1 MSGAA
6 EVGNLQRKSEP
17 KLARSKSTVS
27 STSSLESSEEKSNL
41 KSAPSAS
48 PVNWVHVS
56 DMQSSSVK
64 EPVTPSQTDA
74 SIAKTPIQKNLSARD
89 SNASPFATIQGLLQ
103 GLPGANPLPHG
114 TSLEDMTHSDDAS
127 SLLSHHQHG
136 SEKNSST
143 LTFKSTLSLQA
154 RIRNDGCNK
163 GCQWTVAS
171 LISQPT
177 QDKAKFKAILKGVS
191 LSSAPECLYL
201 KKTTLTE
208 SIQES
213 ADDDLKFGDAVTI
226 HSEHALHKALG
237 VRSSQASLTVEKVSS
252 YEVGFY
258 RSILGEAEQWM
269 ILPSSPNRV
278 GLVQSSVDIV
288 LRNGL
293 TGGLL
298 SLYDGGELSIRTP
311 EQDDWKSII
320 EGNLMQPTTR
330 EIFRFTLVNI
340 PPCPIWSSVQEVP
353 RIYLNGTYLNH
364 EKRNDGM
371 LGNSPFFARKTR
383 KPHLNSVST
392 GGLPLSDQD
401 TFVQDQV
408 LVEEILGCL
417 IGLEGKIIKAKATE
431 SSSKP
436 KQNSLVKFSLV
447 SRSILGGPLD
457 ENLTQL
463 LHLILP
469 TCEAFVETNAFV
481 TQRLSSYEHGRVA
494 HALSGA
500 MEILLQ
506 EYMEFMIGLQD
517 RFRRTQNEKVASLT
531 LSGLWSEIQ
540 ASVRTLSILH
550 HITEVVRPLKGG
562 SLLNKLDDLMKLD
575 YLGDDRAK
583 FLFRFLLDRASI
595 PYMEVLHGWLVGGTL
610 KDPYDE
616 FMIEPF
622 TERVNSISNR
632 DDEWNIWFTIREDH
646 VLNIMKPTSAADR
659 SIRDKKIK
667 SMKDKI
673 LIAGKYWN
681 AILHCSN
688 RDERAVQLPESTKN
702 EMTKKLSY
710 DMTVVDL
717 SRFVNQEYTMASRA
731 FYNILI
737 RDYQVLDILAFMKR
751 YFLLDQGDFF
761 VHFLDMAEDELL
773 QEMSS
778 VSRGRVQNWMALSIQ
793 MSGGSGT
800 DWDGN
805 ISSVANDS
813 KSAWL
818 EVVKSLKC
826 EFATRS
832 LVEHLDALHSRSG
845 GIASNDPKTP
855 SRHIYGGA
863 DKGLTGVEAF
873 MLDFH
878 SMPFPLSLILSRHT
892 ITNYQLLFRHLFFA
906 KHVERRLVGTWLD
919 HQLIKEYETLRK
931 DLGQTYCLRQRM
943 LHFMQN
949 FVYYMMFEVIEP
961 NWLDMESKILNLKMD
976 KSEWSNGKQFTKD
989 KQLTVDDL
997 LSVHNDFVL
1006 QTLKEC
1012 LLTNR
1017 ELIRTLTK
1025 LMTTCLLFS
1034 DQMKLFMESTQ
1045 IVSEFRYD
1053 SYHHRDTLFSHVTV
1067 IAIMV

>member
-1 MSGAA
+1 
-6 EVGNLQRKSEP
+6 
-17 KLARSKSTVS
+17 
-27 STSSLESSEEKSNL
+27 
-41 KSAPSAS
+41 
-48 PVNWVHVS
+48 
-56 DMQSSSVK
+56 
-64 EPVTPSQTDA
+64 
-74 SIAKTPIQKNLSARD
+74 
-89 SNASPFATIQGLLQ
+89 
-103 GLPGANPLPHG
+103 
-114 TSLEDMTHSDDAS
+114 
-127 SLLSHHQHG
+127 
-136 SEKNSST
+136 
-143 LTFKSTLSLQA
+143 
-154 RIRNDGCNK
+154 
-163 GCQWTVAS
+163 

-177 QDKAKFKAILKGVS
+177 TQDNAKFKAVLKGVS
-191 LSSAPECLYL
+191 ISSAPECLYL
-201 KKTTLTE
+201 KKISLTNVVVQD
-208 SIQES
+208 STIDQHV
-213 ADDDLKFGDAVTI
+213 KFGDVVTI
-226 HSEHALHKALG
+226 HSEYALHKALG
-237 VRSSQASLTVEKVSS
+237 VRSSQASSS
-252 YEVGFY
+252 LVADVGLSHEVGFY

-269 ILPSSPNRV
+269 ILPSSSNRV
-278 GLVQSSVDIV
+278 GLVQSSMDIC

-298 SLYDGGELSIRTP
+298 SLYECGELSIRTP
-311 EQDDWKSII
+311 EQDDWKTIV
-320 EGNLMQPTTR
+320 EGHVMRPTTS
-330 EIFRFTLVNI
+330 EIFRFVLANV
-340 PPCPIWSSVQEVP
+340 PPCPIWSSVEEAP
-353 RIYLNGTYLNH
+353 RIYLNGTYLSH
-364 EKRNDGM
+364 DGRNDGM
-371 LGNSPFFARKTR
+371 LENSPFYARKSR
-383 KPHLNSVST
+383 KPHLNSQKT
-392 GGLPLSDQD
+392 GGLPLSHQD

-408 LVEEILGCL
+408 LVEEVLGCL
-417 IGLEGKIIKAKATE
+417 IGLEGKMIKAKPIE
-431 SSSKP
+431 SSQP
-436 KQNSLVKFSLV
+436 DQNCFVKFSLV

-469 TCEAFVETNAFV
+469 TCEAFVEANAFV

-494 HALSGA
+494 HALCGA

-506 EYMEFMIGLQD
+506 EYMEFIIGQQD
-517 RFRRTQNEKVASLT
+517 RFRRTRNDKVASLT
-531 LSGLWSEIQ
+531 LSGLCGEIQ
-540 ASVRTLSILH
+540 PSVRTLSILR
-550 HITEVVRPLKGG
+550 HITEVARPLKGG
-562 SLLNKLDDLMKLD
+562 SLLNKLDDLMKLE

-595 PYMEVLHGWLVGGTL
+595 PYMAMLRGWLEGGTL

-622 TERVNSISNR
+622 SERGNSITNR
-632 DDEWNIWFTIREDH
+632 DDEWNKWFTIREEH
-646 VLNIMKPTSAADR
+646 VLNVMIPSSTSDI
-659 SIRDKKIK
+659 SPRDKKIK
-667 SMKDKI
+667 SMQNKI

-681 AILHCSN
+681 AILHCNN
-688 RDERAVQLPESTKN
+688 RDERAVQLPQSTEN
-702 EMTKKLSY
+702 EMTKALSH
-710 DMTVVDL
+710 DMTVIDL
-717 SRFVNQEYTMASRA
+717 SRVINEEYTMSSRA
-731 FYNILI
+731 FYNILM

-773 QEMSS
+773 QEMSA

-793 MSGGSGT
+793 MSGGSVS
-800 DWDGN
+800 DWDGD
-805 ISSVANDS
+805 SSAASN
-813 KSAWL
+813 KSAWV

-845 GIASNDPKTP
+845 GIASSDPKTP

-878 SMPFPLSLILSRHT
+878 NMPFPLSLILSRHT

-919 HQLIKEYETLRK
+919 HQLIKEYDTLRK

-961 NWLDMESKILNLKMD
+961 NWLDMESKILERKVD
-976 KSEWSNGKQFTKD
+976 KSDWLNGKHSTKGE
-989 KQLTVDDL
+989 QITVDDL
-997 LSVHNDFVL
+997 LGIHNDFVL

-1045 IVSEFRYD
+1045 IVSTRGHN
-1053 SYHHRDTLFSHVTV
+1053 SYWYHPILSSH
-1067 IAIMV
+1067 IEAINKIMLLHLG